1 MQNPLL
7 HQNLNHRISDS
18 SDIHCIPRNKM
29 NNFFLDLCWTSWICT
44 IVVDINITNRSITSW
59 AKKWRTDKILSSIPP
74 FFNHSHNIRDDLST
88 PLHPDKIS
96 LFDLLIL
103 NKIKI
108 MQTYPR
114 NLNSRELN
122 WLNISNWR
130 DNPSSPHLKIYALN
144 LTSYLL
150 SWEFIGNSSPRMML
164 CST

>member
-1 MQNPLL
+1 
-7 HQNLNHRISDS
+7 
-18 SDIHCIPRNKM
+18 M
-29 NNFFLDLCWTSWICT
+29 NNFFLNLSRTSWICT

-59 AKKWRTDKILSSIPP
+59 AKKWRTDKILCSISP
-74 FFNHSHNIRDDLST
+74 FFNHSYNIRDNLST
-88 PLHPDKIS
+88 PLYPDKIS

-122 WLNISNWR
+122 RLNISNWR
-130 DNPSSPHLKIYALN
+130 DNPSPPHLKIYALN

-150 SWEFIGNSSPRMML
+150 SWKFIGNSSPRMML
-164 CST
+164 RST

>member
-1 MQNPLL
+1 M
-7 HQNLNHRISDS
+7 HNL
-18 SDIHCIPRNKM
+18 
-29 NNFFLDLCWTSWICT
+29 FLNLRRTSWVCT

-59 AKKWRTDKILSSIPP
+59 AKKWRTNKILSSISP
-74 FFNHSHNIRDDLST
+74 FFNHSHNIGDNLSA

-114 NLNSRELN
+114 NLDSRKLN
-122 WLNISNWR
+122 RLNISNWR
-130 DNPSSPHLKIYALN
+130 DNSSPPHLKIYALN
-144 LTSYLL
+144 LTSHLL

-164 CST
+164 RSTQYFTNTKLRSHLSSIRKI

>member
-1 MQNPLL
+1 
-7 HQNLNHRISDS
+7 
-18 SDIHCIPRNKM
+18 M
-29 NNFFLDLCWTSWICT
+29 NNFFLDLRGTSWICT
-44 IVVDINITNRSITSW
+44 IVVNINITNRSITSW
-59 AKKWRTDKILSSIPP
+59 AKKWRTDKILCPIPP
-74 FFNHSHNIRDDLST
+74 FFNHSYNIRDNLST

-122 WLNISNWR
+122 RLNVSNWR
-130 DNPSSPHLKIYALN
+130 DNPSPSDLKIYALN
-144 LTSYLL
+144 LTSHLL

-164 CST
+164 RSTQYFTNTNLRSRISSIRKI